1 MRTPRFS
8 RRAVQGM
15 SGLNKGMRNSQGI
28 FVAAVLYAGCSTCWA
43 EPFKEVGPALFRSG
57 EIQLDAKARV
67 VTFPGKV
74 NMGEGALEYALVTP
88 AGSVHESLLVTEVDL
103 VDLHTAFL
111 LLGLKGQEGAGSSGQ
126 GTLNARELESSAE
139 LAGALVRVYLRWES
153 GGAKK
158 RAALSD
164 WIQYKPEGKAARE
177 GPWSYTGSYFSG
189 NQFAAVAEGAVV
201 CLVTNAAALVNN
213 PRKGHRDDRAWEVN
227 TGSVPPVGTAVTIE
241 IEVPRIEK
249 PTP

>member
-1 MRTPRFS
+1 
-8 RRAVQGM
+8 M
-15 SGLNKGMRNSQGI
+15 SGLNRGMRNSKGI
-28 FVAAVLYAGCSTCWA
+28 FVAAVFYAVCSASWA
-43 EPFKEVGPALFRSG
+43 EPFREVGPALFRSG
-57 EIQLDAKARV
+57 AIQLNAKERV
-67 VTFPGKV
+67 VTFPAKV
-74 NMGEGALEYALVTP
+74 NMAEGALEYALVTP

-139 LAGALVRVYLRWES
+139 LAGAPVRVYLRWES

-158 RAALSD
+158 RAPLSE
-164 WIQYKPEGKAARE
+164 WIQYKPEGKAAGE
-177 GPWSYTGSYFSG
+177 GPWSYTGSYFAG

-213 PRKGHRDDRAWEVN
+213 PRTGHRDDRAWEVN

-241 IEVPRIEK
+241 IEASKFEK